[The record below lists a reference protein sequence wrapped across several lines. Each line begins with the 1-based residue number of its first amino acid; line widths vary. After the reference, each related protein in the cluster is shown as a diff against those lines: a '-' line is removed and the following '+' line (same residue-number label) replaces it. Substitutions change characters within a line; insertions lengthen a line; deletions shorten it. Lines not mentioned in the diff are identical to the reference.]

1 MLATDLDGT
10 FVGDKQALQGLLNY
24 YQEASLDVALVY
36 ITGRHFDSA
45 SDLIASEGL
54 PKPDILVTD
63 VGTAIYSTEKLE
75 EDQAWKE
82 QMQTNWYPEDII
94 AITNHFPTLKRQ
106 PLPDNRR
113 ISFTIDNDEKQVQR
127 LETELLDAH
136 IPHKLIYSSN
146 RDIDILPSSSGK
158 GEALSFVLQQY
169 AKDDVQILIA
179 GDSGNDIEMLSL
191 GYPSVIVGNAQAE
204 LLQID
209 THPQLYRAKK
219 GYAGGIHEAW
229 LHFYQ

>member
-10 FVGDKQALQGLLNY
+10 FVGDKQALQGLLQH
-24 YQEASLDVALVY
+24 YQDTSLDIALVY

-54 PKPDILVTD
+54 PKPDILITD

-75 EDQAWKE
+75 EDRAWKDR
-82 QMQTNWYPEDII
+82 MQTDWYPEDII
-94 AITNHFPTLKRQ
+94 AITNQFPTLKRQ
-106 PLPDNRR
+106 PLPNDRR
-113 ISFTIDNDEKQVQR
+113 ISFIIDNDEQLVQR
-127 LETELLDAH
+127 LEMTLLDANTL
-136 IPHKLIYSSN
+136 HKLIYSSN
-146 RDIDILPSSSGK
+146 RDLDILPAHSGK
-158 GEALSFVLQQY
+158 GEALSYVLQQY

-209 THPQLYRAKK
+209 THPQLYRATK

-229 LHFYQ
+229 LHFYD